1 MNDSTRAV
9 LEIMRVY
16 DGACPLTFNNNGIYS
31 YSNRIFDLRH
41 KHGYKV
47 GDRRC
52 RSPIHR
58 HAPDRR
64 IMEYYIEEG
73 L

>member
-16 DGACPLTFNNNGIYS
+16 DGACQKTFASNDVYRYS
-31 YSNRIFDLRH
+31 ARIFDLRQL
-41 KHGYKV
+41 GYRI
-47 GDRRC
+47 GARRC
-52 RSPIHR
+52 RSPIHT
-58 HAPDRR
+58 HTRR
-64 IMEYYIEEG
+64 IMEYFVEEG